1 MGLSILYLL
10 LICLAMVIVIV
21 VIIPKITHGI
31 WGAGGKGKPLSDIE
45 SGQNYTRLRELLDSV
60 CF

>member
-1 MGLSILYLL
+1 
-10 LICLAMVIVIV
+10 MVIVIV